1 MSQTDSNTVAD
12 RFYHCTKADP
22 KLGGSIIVGSRSNF
36 ATEQNLCRG
45 AIPLAH
51 LMPQPW
57 GAERASGKGR

>member
-36 ATEQNLCRG
+36 AT
-45 AIPLAH
+45 AKPLSWDYSTRTLDAAT
-51 LMPQPW
+51 L
-57 GAERASGKGR
+57 GRRTRLR